1 MAENRQ
7 FEHEFLDLK
16 GEGMEDRTFLGGMRL
31 GVRSTLFWALGFA
44 SLLTQGVVFVHVDKR
59 TVTAI
64 DDWRVAREVSTLMFR
79 SQSGLARGPRSLDP
93 DDPDAV
99 GAGACRGVG
108 KNLFAR

>member
-1 MAENRQ
+1 MVENRQ

-44 SLLTQGVVFVHVDKR
+44 SLLTLGVVFVHVDQR

-64 DDWRVAREVSTLMFR
+64 DDWRAAREVSILMTR
-79 SQSGLARGPRSLDP
+79 TQSGLAR
-93 DDPDAV
+93 AE
-99 GAGACRGVG
+99 A
-108 KNLFAR
+108 